1 LTNKAIEINV
11 RVVERTLIVIV
22 AGSGRVEEEMEEG
35 PSLVE
40 VDEAVGVDV
49 AVISVDE
56 AGDAEGVAET

>member
-1 LTNKAIEINV
+1 MTNKAIEINV